1 MYHAFLRDLL
11 ETEGSLV
18 LMDYQ
23 DLRYTIGLIVF
34 YD

>member
-1 MYHAFLRDLL
+1 MYCAFLRDLL
-11 ETEGSLV
+11 ETEGSLE